1 MNKEEIRSRVS
12 QIQWFHNYE
21 VVPGVMTNG
30 VSPMLE
36 RGDYFEIP
44 QDLSGKRVL
53 DIGCADGYFTFLA
66 ESRGAEVVSID
77 AWPRQGFFL
86 AHEIRGSRAEFH
98 QLNVYDL
105 QPDTLGMFDIVFF
118 FGVYY
123 HLKNPIL
130 ALERIASVTR
140 EYAIVESH
148 IMGQTQPA
156 KRSKFAIFR
165 QIFQGKRKDNCSV
178 DFDDEGLSRFYE
190 HDELGNDPT
199 NWWTPNVPC
208 LLQTVR
214 AAGFPRVELVTCY
227 DGNRAIVRAYKGP
240 RTVGKALT
248 EDFFIAIDIP
258 RPNAEITGPVQI
270 SGFALSQLDPEVGI
284 DRLTIYL
291 DNLDEPGAELGQA
304 EYGRWRTDLTP
315 HFGDRYGSSGF
326 QFTWDASKIAPGKHM
341 LYILAEGKRGWYYR
355 AVPVVV
361 KQ

>member
-1 MNKEEIRSRVS
+1 M
-12 QIQWFHNYE
+12 
-21 VVPGVMTNG
+21 
-30 VSPMLE
+30 
-36 RGDYFEIP
+36 
-44 QDLSGKRVL
+44 
-53 DIGCADGYFTFLA
+53 
-66 ESRGAEVVSID
+66 
-77 AWPRQGFFL
+77 
-86 AHEIRGSRAEFH
+86 
-98 QLNVYDL
+98 
-105 QPDTLGMFDIVFF
+105 
-118 FGVYY
+118 
-123 HLKNPIL
+123 
-130 ALERIASVTR
+130 
-140 EYAIVESH
+140 
-148 IMGQTQPA
+148 
-156 KRSKFAIFR
+156 
-165 QIFQGKRKDNCSV
+165 